1 MEECLSNAVRSDSF
15 YGNSK
20 HISDAALGLDDT
32 RRARVAFELAS
43 EAKDLHVDAAVEDIL
58 VDTSRLQQVLAAKR
72 TLRCFEKGE
81 QHCILTLGQCDRG
94 AGRVGEL
101 PGLAVELP
109 AGKSKAAALGIARRR
124 RASDIEPS

>member
-32 RRARVAFELAS
+32 RRARVAFKLAS

-72 TLRCFEKGE
+72 TLRCFEFTTE
-81 QHCILTLGQCDRG
+81 FDTYCSSFRCSR
-94 AGRVGEL
+94 
-101 PGLAVELP
+101 
-109 AGKSKAAALGIARRR
+109 
-124 RASDIEPS
+124 